1 MGKALIC
8 IDYTVDFVADDGK
21 LTCGKPGQAI
31 ESKITEITSSFIDEG
46 HFVVF
51 AVDHHEEEDHYHP
64 ETKLFPPHNIRGT
77 EGIELY
83 GQLSSLF
90 HTSKHLKHVYY
101 MEKTRYS
108 AFAGTQLEM
117 KLRERGITELH
128 LAGVCTDICVLHTAV
143 DAYNKG
149 FELVIH
155 ENAVASFNEAGHEW
169 ALSHF
174 EQSLG
179 AKVVK

>member
-31 ESKITEITSSFIDEG
+31 EPKITEITSSFIDEG

-51 AVDHHEEEDHYHP
+51 AVDHHEEQDPYHP

-83 GQLSSLF
+83 GQLSSLLDRK
-90 HTSKHLKHVYY
+90 S
-101 MEKTRYS
+101 
-108 AFAGTQLEM
+108 
-117 KLRERGITELH
+117 
-128 LAGVCTDICVLHTAV
+128 
-143 DAYNKG
+143 
-149 FELVIH
+149 
-155 ENAVASFNEAGHEW
+155 
-169 ALSHF
+169 
-174 EQSLG
+174 
-179 AKVVK
+179 VV